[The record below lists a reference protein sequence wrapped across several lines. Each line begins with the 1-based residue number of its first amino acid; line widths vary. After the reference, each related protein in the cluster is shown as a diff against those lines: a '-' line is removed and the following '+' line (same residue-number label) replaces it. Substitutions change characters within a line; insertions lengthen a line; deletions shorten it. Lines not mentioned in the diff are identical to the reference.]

1 MEENICKILG
11 NNIKKIPKPKNYTQ
25 TKLAEH
31 LGIEV
36 KSLTLI
42 ETGKGFASAKT
53 LENLTKVLDV
63 TATDLFAIS
72 DKKSNEIIY
81 RKIIHQIKSIKNDTS
96 KLETLEII
104 LKGLI

>member
-1 MEENICKILG
+1 MEENICQILG
-11 NNIKKIPKPKNYTQ
+11 NNIKKIRKTKNLTQ
-25 TKLAEH
+25 SKLAEL

-36 KSLTLI
+36 KSLSLI

-72 DKKSNEIIY
+72 DKKAM
-81 RKIIHQIKSIKNDTS
+81 
-96 KLETLEII
+96 KLFT
-104 LKGLI
+104 KK

>member
-11 NNIKKIPKPKNYTQ
+11 TNIKRIRNTKNLTQ
-25 TKLAEH
+25 NKLAEL

-36 KSLTLI
+36 KSLSLI

-53 LENLTKVLDV
+53 LENLTKVLEV
-63 TATDLFAIS
+63 TITDLFAIPNQNNN
-72 DKKSNEIIY
+72 DILYKRIIN
-81 RKIIHQIKSIKNDTS
+81 QIKSIKNNTY
-96 KLETLEII
+96 KLETLEIV